1 MTEAL
6 IGRLSMIRGLR
17 VISRTSVMS
26 LKDSKLSA
34 RDIAKTL
41 QVDALVE
48 GSVIREGIRIRVYAQ
63 LIRGATDEHF
73 WSETYDRELPTCSL
87 SRATSPG
94 PLPEKSSHSYRRGV
108 LAPRGC
114 AARLA

>member
-1 MTEAL
+1 LKNLSGDPTQEYLADGMTEAL

-41 QVDALVE
+41 QVDALQWC
-48 GSVIREGIRIRVYAQ
+48 SVKCVTAIRV
-63 LIRGATDEHF
+63 
-73 WSETYDRELPTCSL
+73 SL
-87 SRATSPG
+87 CRST
-94 PLPEKSSHSYRRGV
+94 HT
-108 LAPRGC
+108 
-114 AARLA
+114 